1 MLPVLKLTNQPKQ
14 SPKTNKQM
22 NTQPSTTKKI
32 EAWLSRGYKL
42 TPLQALEKWGCMRL
56 GARIYELRKG
66 GMDIRTMPITRNGK
80 TFAQYQAV

>member
-1 MLPVLKLTNQPKQ
+1 MLEKILIN
-14 SPKTNKQM
+14 SPTKDM

-32 EAWLSRGYKL
+32 ESWLLRGYKL

-56 GARIYELRKG
+56 GARIYELRKD
-66 GMDIRTMPITRNGK
+66 GMDIKTTPITRNGK

>member
-1 MLPVLKLTNQPKQ
+1 
-14 SPKTNKQM
+14 M

-56 GARIYELRKG
+56 AARIAELRKDG
-66 GMDIRTMPITRNGK
+66 LSIVTNKITRNGK
-80 TFAQYQAV
+80 TFAQYKAV

>member
-1 MLPVLKLTNQPKQ
+1 MFEEILIN
-14 SPKTNKQM
+14 SPNKNM

-32 EAWLSRGYKL
+32 EAWLLRGYKL
-42 TPLQALEKWGCMRL
+42 TPLQALGKWGCMRL

-66 GMDIRTMPITRNGK
+66 GMDIRTTPITRNGK